1 MKTFISHSMLCIVLL
16 VLGQVSVSQTARP
29 DTIYWGDPCYMY
41 CFDSLA
47 SIEAQLR
54 EDSVHG
60 SIDSVLDRSQY
71 KQFFLCD
78 NNYVRQ
84 DNNSHGYLAQV
95 EGHEY
100 TLNSTER
107 YIHGVAVA
115 MSTDIQQYM
124 VGNPMAHRIPPCA
137 YLFQKENGVWRVVDS
152 VGFSEYIPHRYLS
165 SVAYYFGQPDTET
178 VPVYAFYFATPHLVH
193 DTFAVGYGLDD
204 GGWNRTMYDN
214 NCYRFFLQS
223 IQSSGVE
230 VKPFFYRG
238 HSSLLPQSFSYRTYA
253 LYIQESLDN
262 NHRPVLYNFVN
273 RNRHRFERMRPSFFD
288 SNNVLSYIYDTT
300 YLFEIYN
307 SDNIFVP
314 GPYHLPLIFPIL
326 DSAPIDYVYLPVE
339 KDTTPIII
347 PPCRADTR
355 DFRVGYIMD
364 NDVQLQWNAVN
375 DTLPDYW
382 QLELRIEG
390 EDTVLL
396 FNTSRED
403 RHLSMLDSGRYVA
416 RVRAVCLH
424 SCDIHGD
431 TMSYGA
437 WSNEVSFY
445 IEQSLPT
452 LPPLGVEEEGISVVG
467 VAPNP
472 ADDFVDITVEG
483 NLRSVTLRNLK
494 GEILLQ
500 QPGDGSQTLR
510 IDTSLLPRGLYIV
523 EVDTVQGRFIRKLVL
538 Q

>member
-1 MKTFISHSMLCIVLL
+1 MKTFIGYVSLLIALL
-16 VLGQVSVSQTARP
+16 VVGQVSVSQTVRP
-29 DTIYWGDPCYMY
+29 DTVYWGDPCYMY

-47 SIEAQLR
+47 SFEAQLR
-54 EDSVHG
+54 EDSVAG
-60 SIDSVLDRSQY
+60 LLDSVSDRSRY
-71 KQFFLCD
+71 KHFFEYPSIFASPYYG
-78 NNYVRQ
+78 NYCYWGCIR
-84 DNNSHGYLAQV
+84 GP
-95 EGHEY
+95 EY
-100 TLNSTER
+100 ILNSTER
-107 YIHGVAVA
+107 HIHGVAVP
-115 MSTDIQQYM
+115 MSTNIQQYIE
-124 VGNPMAHRIPPCA
+124 GNPMAHRVPPCA
-137 YLFQKENGVWRVVDS
+137 YLFQRENGVWHVVDS

-178 VPVYAFYFATPHLVH
+178 VPVYEFYFSTPHLVH

-204 GGWNRTMYDN
+204 GGPDRILFDN
-214 NCYRFFLQS
+214 NCYRVFLHS
-223 IQSSGVE
+223 IRDSGGEVE
-230 VKPFFYRG
+230 SLMYRG
-238 HSSLLPQSFSYRTYA
+238 HSSLLSASFLYRSYAYFLT
-253 LYIQESLDN
+253 EGLDN
-262 NHRPVLYNFVN
+262 NHRPVFYSLGRVIHYWP
-273 RNRHRFERMRPSFFD
+273 RFERMRPTFFD
-288 SNNVLSYIYDTT
+288 RYNWLDFWVDTT
-300 YLFEIYN
+300 DMNVNYLNFE
-307 SDNIFVP
+307 P
-314 GPYHLPLIFPIL
+314 LGPPLVLPIL
-326 DSAPIDYVYLPVE
+326 ESVPEGYVYLPVE

-364 NDVQLQWNAVN
+364 NDVQLQWNAAN

-452 LPPLGVEEEGISVVG
+452 LPPLGVEEAGISVVG

-500 QPGDGSQTLR
+500 QSGDGSQTLR